1 MGPHHF
7 SAPSVRSLL
16 HRREFLASST
26 GLFLALHAEG
36 LASPFTRAGA
46 SQQKQKGKTPRIR
59 AIRMQTHVLPAVRDF
74 YAQKFGFKVIAE
86 SAERVALQAGGTRL
100 EFEQVRDGS
109 QPFYHFAFNIPEN
122 KLELARPWLA
132 ERVPILR
139 HARNGNE
146 VIHFEQWNAHS
157 LFFNDPAGN
166 LGELIARHTLP
177 NAAPGAFTATDILY
191 ASEIGMTPPDQ
202 AGFFADVRQRLQ
214 ISPYLDSSSF
224 LGDEYGILIVIPKEV
239 RWIPEFKKSGELF
252 PTSVTVAGHGARHLR
267 FDPLPFE
274 IVSTKA

>member
-1 MGPHHF
+1 MPLRHF
-7 SAPSVRSLL
+7 SAAPI
-16 HRREFLASST
+16 HRREFLAASS
-26 GLFLALHAEG
+26 ALLMAMHADG
-36 LASPFTRAGA
+36 FASPSPNRPQA
-46 SQQKQKGKTPRIR
+46 SQEGSKSKTPRGPRIR
-59 AIRMQTHVLPAVRDF
+59 ALRLKTHVLAAVRDF
-74 YAQKFGFKVIAE
+74 YTRNFGFAVMAE
-86 SAERVALQAGGTRL
+86 SADRVALQAGRTRL

-122 KLELARPWLA
+122 KLEKARPWLA

-177 NAAPGAFTATDILY
+177 NAAPGGFAAGDILY
-191 ASEIGMTPPDQ
+191 ASEIGMVPPDQ
-202 AGFFADVRQRLQ
+202 AGFFAELRERLQ
-214 ISPYLDSSSF
+214 ISAYLDSGSF

-239 RWIPEFKKSGELF
+239 RWIPEFRKSGELF
-252 PTSVTVAGHGARHLR
+252 PTHVTVAGHGARHLR
-267 FDPLPFE
+267 FADLPFE
-274 IVSTKA
+274 IVATEA